1 LSSIIRGFQAW
12 HAQRMRSFSK
22 SFEDQL
28 VAEISFV
35 FDSLDTEKMKS
46 LGPEHLVTAC
56 KQL

>member
-1 LSSIIRGFQAW
+1 
-12 HAQRMRSFSK
+12 MRSFSK

-46 LGPEHLVTAC
+46 LGPEHLVMAC